1 MADKG
6 GLTYLPGATEANVAY
21 EDALKRLTESLD
33 ARKNRLFDPTL
44 LAMAEGFLGPT
55 QTGGFGEALGR
66 AAGKVRGAVAE
77 EEKAEQDIAKA
88 QLALAERGIGLAQQ
102 RQREQQ
108 FQEYLSGRG
117 APSGGV
123 PVGSSAPSGVSPGGV
138 PSPQAGEARLQA
150 AVSDK
155 PPPGMEMSVGVQVFP
170 PTQNIM
176 TSTSLLMQRYREGK
190 MSLGDA
196 LAEAAKLE
204 NDRYVYRDNAV
215 LDKLTG
221 KMYFSPTGDTVEVS
235 TSRGPQKVPKDLVRL
250 GNPQAIEQY
259 VSKLPSSAELA
270 GGEAGA
276 KALAE
281 LAVST
286 ETVSRYIQ
294 VIGGSADLPKQV
306 AARYDAAAQRFGAN
320 SPQAKDAI
328 SAYLGLTPGA
338 SPGMPDFK
346 PGVPTK
352 EERQRD
358 EQAKNLSAED
368 KAKYE
373 NEQRRKVFDAADS
386 ATSDMSRAAVLRQFA
401 DDPAAADMFGILSNS
416 DVSSAIARLVEQGLG
431 VTTPGGRVAVG
442 IPEIQTIL
450 RNLRLKPEEQA
461 KYQTAIGLMVE
472 AQIKMAQFTKGAVS
486 NYEQQLFARAGINP
500 EDVPG
505 SIRMKADMITLRGQF
520 DKDLARLY
528 EDKNMPIRE
537 FKRTQEYQ
545 QLREQYERNLSKIA
559 EGQRIRVGGRKRFNP
574 ATGQVE

>member
-6 GLTYLPGATEANVAY
+6 GLTYLPNATEANVAY
-21 EDALKRLTESLD
+21 EEALKRLTESLD

-66 AAGKVRGAVAE
+66 AAGKVRGAMAE
-77 EEKAEQDIAKA
+77 EEKTEQEIAKA
-88 QLALAERGIGLAQQ
+88 QLALAERGIGVEQQ
-102 RQREQQ
+102 KQRERQY
-108 FQEYLSGRG
+108 QEYLGRQG
-117 APSGGV
+117 APAGMPAAPQG
-123 PVGSSAPSGVSPGGV
+123 PAQPGSQQG
-138 PSPQAGEARLQA
+138 GEARLQA
-150 AVSDK
+150 VVSDK

-170 PTQNIM
+170 PTQNLM

-204 NDRYVYRDNAV
+204 NDRYVYRDNTV

-235 TSRGPQKVPKDLVRL
+235 TSRGPQRVPKDLVRL
-250 GNPQAIEQY
+250 NNPRAIEDY
-259 VSKLPSSAELA
+259 VAKLPSSAELV
-270 GGEAGA
+270 GREAEA
-276 KALAE
+276 RALAE
-281 LAVST
+281 RGVST
-286 ETVSRYIQ
+286 ETVSRYLP
-294 VIGGSADLPKQV
+294 VIGGSADLPKEV

-320 SPQAKDAI
+320 SPQARDAV

-338 SPGMPDFK
+338 SPGMPEFK

-358 EQAKNLSAED
+358 EQMKNLSAED
-368 KAKYE
+368 RAKYE
-373 NEQRRKVFDAADS
+373 NEQRRKVFDAADD
-386 ATSDMSRAAVLRQFA
+386 ATSAMSRANVLRQFA
-401 DDPAAADMFGILSNS
+401 DDPAANDMFGILSNS
-416 DVSSAIARLVEQGLG
+416 DVASAVARLVEQGLG

-450 RNLRLKPEEQA
+450 RNLRLTPEQQA

-472 AQIKMAQFTKGAVS
+472 NQIKMAQYTKGAVS

-500 EDVPG
+500 EDIPG

-520 DKDLARLY
+520 DKDVAKLY
-528 EDKNMPIRE
+528 EEKNLPIRDL
-537 FKRTQEYQ
+537 KRTQEYQ
-545 QLREQYERNLSKIA
+545 QLRDQYERNLSRIA
-559 EGQRIRVGGRKRFNP
+559 EGQRIKQPTRKRFNP

>member
-21 EDALKRLTESLD
+21 EEALKRLTESLD

-66 AAGKVRGAVAE
+66 AAGKVRGAMAE
-77 EEKAEQDIAKA
+77 EEKTERDIAQAK
-88 QLALAERGIGLAQQ
+88 LTLAERGLGLQQ
-102 RQREQQ
+102 QKQRESQ
-108 FQEYLSGRG
+108 FQEYFGGR
-117 APSGGV
+117 APVTPPGT
-123 PVGSSAPSGVSPGGV
+123 PSAG
-138 PSPQAGEARLQA
+138 PQAGEARLQA

-155 PPPGMEMSVGVQVFP
+155 PPPGMEMSIGVQVFP
-170 PTQNIM
+170 PTQNLM

-190 MSLGDA
+190 MSLADA

-221 KMYFSPTGDTVEVS
+221 KMYFSPTGDTVEIS
-235 TSRGPQKVPKDLVRL
+235 TSRGPQRVPKDLVRQN
-250 GNPQAIEQY
+250 NPRAIEEY

-276 KALAE
+276 RALAE
-281 LAVST
+281 RGVST
-286 ETVSRYIQ
+286 ETVSRYIPSM
-294 VIGGSADLPKQV
+294 GGSVDLPKEL
-306 AARYDAAAQRFGAN
+306 AAKYDAAAQKFGAN
-320 SPQAKDAI
+320 SSQARDSI
-328 SAYLGLTPGA
+328 SAYIGLTPGA
-338 SPGMPDFK
+338 SPGMPEFK

-352 EERQRD
+352 EERQRE
-358 EQAKNLSAED
+358 EQMKNLSAED
-368 KAKYE
+368 RAKYE
-373 NEQRRKVFDAADS
+373 NEQRRKIFDASDD
-386 ATSDMSRAAVLRQFA
+386 ATSAMSRANVLRQFA
-401 DDPAAADMFGILSNS
+401 DDPAANDMFGILSNNE
-416 DVSSAIARLVEQGLG
+416 VSSAIARLVEQGVG

-450 RNLRLKPEEQA
+450 RNLRLTPEQQA

-472 AQIKMAQFTKGAVS
+472 NQIKMAQYTKGAVS
-486 NYEQQLFARAGINP
+486 NYEQQLFAKAGVNP
-500 EDVPG
+500 EDIPG

-520 DKDLARLY
+520 DKDVAKLY
-528 EDKNMPIRE
+528 EDKNLPIRDL
-537 FKRTQEYQ
+537 KRTQEYQ
-545 QLREQYERNLSKIA
+545 QLRDQYERNLSRVA
-559 EGQRIRVGGRKRFNP
+559 EGQRIKQSTRRRFNP

>member
-21 EDALKRLTESLD
+21 EEALKRLTESLD

-66 AAGKVRGAVAE
+66 AAGKVRGAVLE
-77 EEKAEQDIAKA
+77 EEKAERDIAQA
-88 QLALAERGIGLAQQ
+88 QLALAERGIGVEQQ
-102 RQREQQ
+102 KQRERQ
-108 FQEYLSGRG
+108 FQEYLGRQG
-117 APSGGV
+117 APAGMPAAPQG
-123 PVGSSAPSGVSPGGV
+123 PAQPGSQQG
-138 PSPQAGEARLQA
+138 GEARLQA
-150 AVSDK
+150 VVADK

-170 PTQNIM
+170 PTQNLM

-235 TSRGPQKVPKDLVRL
+235 TSRGPQRVPKDLVRL
-250 GNPQAIEQY
+250 NNPRAIEDY
-259 VSKLPSSAELA
+259 VAKLPSSAELA

-276 KALAE
+276 RALAE
-281 LAVST
+281 RGVST
-286 ETVSRYIQ
+286 ETVSRYLP
-294 VIGGSADLPKQV
+294 VIGGSADLPKEV

-320 SPQAKDAI
+320 SPQARDAV

-338 SPGMPDFK
+338 SPGMPEFK

-358 EQAKNLSAED
+358 EQMKNLSAED

-373 NEQRRKVFDAADS
+373 NEQRRKVFDAADD
-386 ATSDMSRAAVLRQFA
+386 ATSAMSRANVLRQFA
-401 DDPAAADMFGILSNS
+401 DDPGASDMFGILSNS
-416 DVSSAIARLVEQGLG
+416 DVSSAVARLVEQGLG

-450 RNLRLKPEEQA
+450 RNLRLTPEQQA

-472 AQIKMAQFTKGAVS
+472 NQIKMAQYTKGAVS

-500 EDVPG
+500 EDIPG

-520 DKDLARLY
+520 DKDVAKLY
-528 EDKNMPIRE
+528 EEKNLPIRDL
-537 FKRTQEYQ
+537 KRTQEYQ
-545 QLREQYERNLSKIA
+545 QLRDQYERNLSRIA
-559 EGQRIRVGGRKRFNP
+559 EGQRIKQPTRKRFNP

>member
-6 GLTYLPGATEANVAY
+6 GLTYLPGATEANAAY
-21 EDALKRLTESLD
+21 EEALKRLTESLD

-66 AAGKVRGAVAE
+66 AAGKVRGAVLE
-77 EEKAEQDIAKA
+77 EEKAERDIAQA
-88 QLALAERGIGLAQQ
+88 QLALAERGIGVEQQ
-102 RQREQQ
+102 KQRERQ
-108 FQEYLSGRG
+108 FQEYLGRQG
-117 APSGGV
+117 APAGM
-123 PVGSSAPSGVSPGGV
+123 PAAPQGPAQPG
-138 PSPQAGEARLQA
+138 SPQAGEARLQA
-150 AVSDK
+150 AVADK

-170 PTQNIM
+170 PTQNLM

-235 TSRGPQKVPKDLVRL
+235 TSRGPQRVPKDLVRL
-250 GNPQAIEQY
+250 NNPRAIEDY
-259 VSKLPSSAELA
+259 VAKLPSSAELA

-276 KALAE
+276 RALAE
-281 LAVST
+281 RGVST
-286 ETVSRYIQ
+286 ETVSRYLP
-294 VIGGSADLPKQV
+294 VIGGSADLPKEV

-320 SPQAKDAI
+320 SPQARDAV

-338 SPGMPDFK
+338 SPGMPEFK

-358 EQAKNLSAED
+358 EQMKNLSAED
-368 KAKYE
+368 RAKYE
-373 NEQRRKVFDAADS
+373 NEQRRKVFDAADD
-386 ATSDMSRAAVLRQFA
+386 ATSAMSRANVLRQFA
-401 DDPAAADMFGILSNS
+401 DDPAANDMFGILSNS
-416 DVSSAIARLVEQGLG
+416 DVASAVARLVEQGLG

-442 IPEIQTIL
+442 IPEIQTVL
-450 RNLRLKPEEQA
+450 RNLRLTPEQQA

-472 AQIKMAQFTKGAVS
+472 NQIKMAQYTKGAVS

-500 EDVPG
+500 EDIPG

-520 DKDLARLY
+520 DKDVAKLY
-528 EDKNMPIRE
+528 EEKNLPIRDL
-537 FKRTQEYQ
+537 KRTQEYQ
-545 QLREQYERNLSKIA
+545 QLRDQYERNLSKIA
-559 EGQRIRVGGRKRFNP
+559 EGQRIKQPTRKRFNP